1 MTNIKSV
8 MNLLISDSEKN
19 GKGNFQCFN
28 SDRNFELAEPN
39 IYDPNDSKIKKLPF
53 KAMTHYLKMYLDP
66 KVPLGKF
73 MKHIFG
79 GFEID
84 GIKIIVSDSF
94 VLCSKPTEPVLELE
108 TFEKLERT
116 GMFDSTQLNLNIYD
130 YIKQFQVVLENLR
143 IEIGKNE
150 FKGMVEPF
158 KTEFKKKIFGCPSQC
173 PSCGKFCEREVRT
186 NEGKCQIK
194 TGHQISSMGGKVWNA
209 DKDNTAVLFMCDDY
223 KNYTHL
229 MLPCGKM
236 TWGGFKDKCSSEWN
250 WTLPTDEMNTSKQLS
265 NQKIMKDVWNKFGR
279 GILNYYET
287 QGTRISYVPYTD
299 SEEVEM
305 WRHAKRSGGRGSV
318 SSGDLQIFIDYK
330 T

>member
-1 MTNIKSV
+1 
-8 MNLLISDSEKN
+8 
-19 GKGNFQCFN
+19 
-28 SDRNFELAEPN
+28 
-39 IYDPNDSKIKKLPF
+39 
-53 KAMTHYLKMYLDP
+53 MTHYLKMYLDP
-66 KVPLGKF
+66 KVTLGKF
-73 MKHIFG
+73 VKHFG

-84 GIKIIVSDSF
+84 GIKVTVSDSS
-94 VLCSKPTEPVLELE
+94 VLCSMPVEPVLELE
-108 TFEKLERT
+108 TFEKLEKT
-116 GMFDSTQLNLNIYD
+116 GMFDSTELNLNIYD
-130 YIKQFQVVLENLR
+130 YIMQFQVVLEDFR
-143 IEIGKNE
+143 IEIGQNE
-150 FKGMVEPF
+150 FKGMIEPF
-158 KTEFKKKIFGCPSQC
+158 KTEFQRRIFGCRSQC
-173 PSCGKFCEREVRT
+173 PSCGKFCEREVHT

-223 KNYTHL
+223 KNYTRVT
-229 MLPCGKM
+229 LPCGEM
-236 TWGGFKDKCSSEWN
+236 TWGEFKDKCCSEWN
-250 WTLPTDEMNTSKQLS
+250 WNLPTDEMNTSKQLS

-305 WRHAKRSGGRGSV
+305 WRQRSGGRGSV